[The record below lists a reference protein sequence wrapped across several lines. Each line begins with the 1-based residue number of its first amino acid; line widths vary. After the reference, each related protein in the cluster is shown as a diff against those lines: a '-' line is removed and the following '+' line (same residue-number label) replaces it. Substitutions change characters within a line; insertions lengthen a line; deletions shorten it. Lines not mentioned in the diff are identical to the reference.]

1 MDYKTEKYKL
11 LRKGILYDLIGMAS
25 YLFPVVGPF
34 IDIVWAP
41 YAASQMTK
49 MYPGTRGKVAAVIV
63 FLEELSPGL
72 DFIPTFTLTWLYV
85 FVLKGEKSAQPDL
98 NIETSE

>member
-1 MDYKTEKYKL
+1 MEHKAEKYKL

-25 YLFPVVGPF
+25 YLFPGVGPF

-85 FVLKGEKSAQPDL
+85 FVLKGEKSAHPNL
-98 NIETSE
+98 NIEATE

>member
-11 LRKGILYDLIGMAS
+11 LRRGILYDLIGMAS
-25 YLFPVVGPF
+25 YLVPGFGPF
-34 IDIVWAP
+34 IDIIWAP

-49 MYPGTRGKVAAVIV
+49 MYPGTRGKIAAVIV

-85 FVLKGEKSAQPDL
+85 FVIKGEKHAHPDL
-98 NIETSE
+98 GIQPTE

>member
-1 MDYKTEKYKL
+1 MSEKYKL

-25 YLFPVVGPF
+25 YLVPGFGPF
-34 IDIVWAP
+34 IDIIWAP

-49 MYPGTRGKVAAVIV
+49 MYPGTRGKIAAVIV

-72 DFIPTFTLTWLYV
+72 DVIPTFTLTWLYV
-85 FVLKGEKSAQPDL
+85 FVWKGEKTAQQPL
-98 NIETSE
+98 EVEITK